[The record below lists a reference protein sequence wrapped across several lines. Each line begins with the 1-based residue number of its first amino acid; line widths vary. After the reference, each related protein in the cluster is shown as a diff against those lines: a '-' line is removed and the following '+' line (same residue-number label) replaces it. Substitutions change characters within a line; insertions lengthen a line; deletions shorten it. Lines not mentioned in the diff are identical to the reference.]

1 MNLTKTTYTEN
12 SLALGTKAQDILSNA
27 KSENTRKAY
36 KTDVQKYL
44 AWASTKDYTSEVVM
58 IEYFTYLLNE
68 GYKYSSIKR
77 AKVALTSACSIQ
89 VTKITKEFIKGASK
103 TKFEAKPVS
112 SKKETTAIN
121 INTLRNAVD
130 MIARDKTK
138 TSIRD
143 KALILLGFVGAFRA
157 KELTGLKWQDI
168 KFVPSGLEISLYG
181 TKTTAINEGKEL
193 KVIPKST
200 SKNGLYCAV
209 KAIKELQKESEDNEY
224 VFLSASNNAKH
235 KPISKVGFWN
245 IVKKYCGSEFS
256 PHSLRAGL
264 ITTAYKNGSN
274 IKDIMTRTGHKD
286 TNTALGYVKNT
297 DYWNAEIN
305 IGL

>member
-1 MNLTKTTYTEN
+1 MKLEKQTYTDVN
-12 SLALGTKAQDILSNA
+12 LVLSSKVQDILRNA

-44 AWASTKDYTSEVVM
+44 AWASAKDYTSEITM

-77 AKVALTSACSIQ
+77 AKVALTSTCSIQ

-112 SKKETTAIN
+112 SKKETTALDIN
-121 INTLRNAVD
+121 SLRNAVD
-130 MIARDKTK
+130 MVSRDKTK
-138 TSIRD
+138 TCARD
-143 KALILLGFVGAFRA
+143 KALLLLGFVGAFRA
-157 KELTGLKWQDI
+157 SEITGLKWQDI
-168 KFVPSGLEISLYG
+168 KFVQNGLEVSLYG

-193 KVIPKST
+193 KVIPSSP
-200 SKNGLYCAV
+200 SKDGVYCAV
-209 KAIKELQKESEDNEY
+209 KAIKDLKAKSEASEY
-224 VFLSASNNAKH
+224 VFLSASNNAKNKH
-235 KPISKVGFWN
+235 LSNVAFWS
-245 IVKKYCGSEFS
+245 IIKKYCGANFS

-286 TNTALGYVKNT
+286 VNTALSYVKNT
-297 DYWNAEIN
+297 DYWKAEIN